1 MKKNLKLNRLLIF
14 FTVFLFSFC
23 FGQKQNQEDLSGSET
38 LDYAKIPPESV
49 IQQSIKKLEQPIS
62 DEAKFD
68 IRMKMADA
76 YLKIKKPNF
85 AKSTE
90 MLFKAKEIAEKMEN
104 PLLMAKIYGS
114 IANQYSF
121 LNFPEKIKPYL
132 DLSEAQINLLP
143 NGYQKNYLMARLF
156 IEYGNLE
163 ADKDNFLVAKKD
175 YQQALKFLQKNG
187 TFNKKD
193 VFQYRRT
200 FYNIG
205 VSYTYLN
212 KNDSAEYFLN
222 KALSIRDTE
231 NKEFKYFIY
240 NTLSKVY
247 ANKNEHQRAID
258 SLESTLKEEV
268 LTDARLKADMY
279 KQLIASSKKLNRQD
293 KYIEY
298 SEKLLALEPD
308 VKKNNLNAIN
318 TAVSE
323 EQRNLLEKI
332 SDKEGHNQLL
342 ILSCGLL
349 VVFGGGFIF
358 YINQKRKK
366 EKILY
371 QNFITN
377 LEKQEAREVAE
388 PIEIIHTEVEE
399 KEKTQFSVPISAET
413 SILEKLEKFEE
424 ASKFTNSKL
433 TVASLAVMFKT
444 NPTYLS
450 ETIKKHK
457 EKNFNQ
463 YLNELRIN
471 YICKQIDERPE
482 FLNYK
487 ISYLAEEAGFSSHSS
502 FTTVFKNITGIS
514 PSAFLRE
521 AEKKHKNS

>member
-1 MKKNLKLNRLLIF
+1 M
-14 FTVFLFSFC
+14 FC
-23 FGQKQNQEDLSGSET
+23 SAQNQNQEDLSGSET
-38 LDYAKIPPESV
+38 LDKSKISPES
-49 IQQSIKKLEQPIS
+49 IIEQSIKKLEQPIS
-62 DEAKFD
+62 DEAKYEV
-68 IRMKMADA
+68 RMKMTDA
-76 YLKIKKPNF
+76 YLKIKKPDF

-132 DLSEAQINLLP
+132 DLSKLEVDKLP
-143 NGYQKNYLMARLF
+143 NGYEKNYLTARLY

-163 ADKDNFLVAKKD
+163 ADKENFLVAKKD
-175 YQQALKFLQKNG
+175 YQKALKFLGNIG
-187 TFNKKD
+187 NPNKKNI
-193 VFQYRRT
+193 FQFRRA
-200 FYNIG
+200 FYNMG
-205 VSYTYLN
+205 VSYAYL
-212 KNDSAEYFLN
+212 KQNDSAEYFLN
-222 KALSIRDTE
+222 KALAIRDNE

-240 NTLSKVY
+240 NNLAKVY

-258 SLESTLKEEV
+258 SLEVVLKENAFK
-268 LTDARLKADMY
+268 DNRLKTDMY
-279 KQLIASSKKLNRQD
+279 KKLITSYKALNNKE

-298 SEKLLALEPD
+298 SEKLLELETD
-308 VKKNNLNAIN
+308 VKDNNLKAIN

-323 EQRNLLEKI
+323 EQKNLLEKI
-332 SDKEGHNQLL
+332 SDKDGHNNLLIIGCGLL
-342 ILSCGLL
+342 IL
-349 VVFGGGFIF
+349 VGGISILF
-358 YINQKRKK
+358 INQKRKK
-366 EKILY
+366 EKLLY
-371 QNFITN
+371 QDFISN
-377 LEKQEAREVAE
+377 LEKQEVKEIQE
-388 PIEIIHTEVEE
+388 PKEITQPEIEE
-399 KEKTQFSVPISAET
+399 KEKTSFTVPISAET
-413 SILEKLEKFEE
+413 NILEKLEKFEE

-471 YICKQIDERPE
+471 YICKQINDRPE

-521 AEKKHKNS
+521 AEKKHKNI